1 MVVPVDC
8 VQPKEAANVSTN
20 NNAKCEASDESEYS
34 SLEDDDDIQSECSDS
49 EVECGYFS
57 QLQNGQRV
65 FNLYSQVEM
74 TAMMI
79 IP

>member
-20 NNAKCEASDESEYS
+20 NNAKCEASEESEYS

-49 EVECGYFS
+49 EVECGHFS
-57 QLQNGQRV
+57 
-65 FNLYSQVEM
+65 
-74 TAMMI
+74 
-79 IP
+79 